1 MSSTAPHPHLRS
13 GHPTR
18 TRLAAL
24 AHLCL
29 PPPTASEAGTSV
41 PFATPVKVGKRLRWT
56 WPDQLHL
63 PRRQGSRVSMRVA
76 RASASLH
83 ALQPPPW
90 ASSLHVGSHAPASVS
105 FRSTGL
111 AFPPELSSHLRS
123 CCWGRLSHPG
133 TSSQVPRLALQ
144 VERGNHLG
152 QRLASSV

>member
-63 PRRQGSRVSMRVA
+63 PHTDDLDPMP
-76 RASASLH
+76 
-83 ALQPPPW
+83 LQPPPW